1 MQSST
6 KGLPRRSWGEVT
18 GQEVQLPSCSV
29 IEKYA
34 TLQVTAGSTKMKNE
48 RTANEAIAD
57 YNAKEW
63 EQRQAWA
70 KVLAEPAKRTER
82 KSVKQ
87 GFFSQFFK
95 VA

>member
-1 MQSST
+1 
-6 KGLPRRSWGEVT
+6 
-18 GQEVQLPSCSV
+18 
-29 IEKYA
+29 
-34 TLQVTAGSTKMKNE
+34 MKNE
-48 RTANEAIAD
+48 RTANEAIAE

>member
-1 MQSST
+1 
-6 KGLPRRSWGEVT
+6 
-18 GQEVQLPSCSV
+18 
-29 IEKYA
+29 
-34 TLQVTAGSTKMKNE
+34 MKNE

-57 YNAKEW
+57 YNQKEW
-63 EQRQAWA
+63 EQLQAWV

-82 KSVKQ
+82 KPVKQ